1 MRWVVLL
8 ALDVG
13 NSNVTAGRF
22 AGERLVGTTRV
33 ACAELASL
41 DLGQAFGLQEVTRS
55 PSDVVAVASVNPSAA
70 QVVLAWARK
79 HFPTEPLL
87 AEENL
92 PVHIPDAVAERRRVG
107 VDRLLAGLAAYHRAR
122 SACLV
127 VDLGSAITIDAVSAE
142 GVFLGGVI
150 APGLRMSARALAEG
164 TAFLPEVDL
173 ALPGKVLASDTVSAI
188 LSGVLWGGVEM
199 VAGLLRRLKVELGD
213 SAKVFLTGGD
223 AGLVASHLPGIDEV
237 VPHLTLK
244 GLRLAV
250 EGYSTRGG

>member
-8 ALDVG
+8 AVDVG

-22 AGERLVGTTRV
+22 AGERLVGTSRV
-33 ACAELASL
+33 ACAELAAL
-41 DLGQAFGLQEVTRS
+41 DLRRAFGLE
-55 PSDVVAVASVNPSAA
+55 DVRLGSEDRVALASVNPSAA
-70 QVVLAWARK
+70 EVVLAWARTQ
-79 HFPTEPLL
+79 FPVEPLV

-92 PVHIPDAVAERRRVG
+92 PVRIPDAVAERRRVG
-107 VDRLLAGLAAYHRAR
+107 VDRLLGALAAYHRAR

-150 APGLRMSARALAEG
+150 APGFRMSARALAQG

-173 ALPGKVLASDTVSAI
+173 VLPQKVLAGDTVSAI
-188 LSGVLWGGVEM
+188 RSGILWGGVEM
-199 VAGLLRRLKVELGD
+199 AAGLLRRLKVELGD
-213 SAKVFLTGGD
+213 PAKVFLTGGD
-223 AGLVASHLPGIDEV
+223 AGLVASRLPGIDEV
-237 VPHLTLK
+237 VPHLTLH

-250 EGYSTRGG
+250 EGYSTQGG